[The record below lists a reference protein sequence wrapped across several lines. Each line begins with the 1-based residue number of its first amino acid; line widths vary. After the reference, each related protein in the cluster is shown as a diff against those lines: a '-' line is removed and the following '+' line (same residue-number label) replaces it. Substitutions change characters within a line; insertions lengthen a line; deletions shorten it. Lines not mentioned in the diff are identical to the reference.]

1 MELINRDAFFWY
13 CQMDKATVITSLNSE
28 IISKETARSSA
39 QAINTVVINGEQAD
53 SERPTDYLGI
63 QAMLREIGGTE
74 TSRMHSGR
82 SRQCILA
89 TLHRCFIRDRL
100 LLVFKQLNAA
110 RNKILLLGEKYANAL
125 VPAYTNGVQAQPVT
139 LGHLL
144 SGYEFAL
151 QRSGERLIESYK
163 RLNKCPL
170 GAAALATTS
179 FPLNRSE
186 LASWLG
192 FDACVE
198 NAFDAAQISVVD
210 VGLEVSQ
217 VACLIAQSL
226 STFIQDIH
234 VQFHH
239 ARPWI
244 LLDHSSLLSPSTLM
258 PQKRNPVVL
267 NRARLAASEVIG
279 AAFNASTVAHNVNSG
294 MTDYKRFSSA
304 QTLDNLST
312 LLYEVSDVLDGMRLD
327 EPAALA
333 EIEAE
338 FSTTSELAGY
348 LQSEHDVAYAVGH
361 AFASKLVD
369 YGRHHI
375 IKLKDISS
383 SVTQRLFIEAVKENG
398 LSNIEYPLTKQEYD
412 LAINPRTM
420 VNNYCGLGGSSPNE
434 VNRMLAN
441 SKQELVEHNNWLS
454 STTESLLQ
462 SERELEHEF
471 LKLVN

>member
-1 MELINRDAFFWY
+1 MELTSRDAFFWY
-13 CQMDKATVITSLNSE
+13 CQMDKATVITSLNCD
-28 IISKETARSSA
+28 IINEKNARYSA
-39 QAINTVVINGEQAD
+39 KAINTTVLQGQHLGN
-53 SERPTDYLGI
+53 ERPTDYLGI
-63 QAMLREIGGTE
+63 QAMLREIGGAE

-100 LLVFKQLNAA
+100 LSVFKQLNNA
-110 RNKILLLGEKYANAL
+110 RHKILSLGEKYVDAL

-151 QRSGERLIESYK
+151 QRSGERLIESYG
-163 RLNKCPL
+163 RLNKSPL

-179 FPLNRSE
+179 FPLDRNE
-186 LASWLG
+186 LALHLG
-192 FDACVE
+192 FDGCVE

-244 LLDHSSLLSPSTLM
+244 LLDSSSLLSPSTLM

-304 QTLDNLST
+304 QTLDNLSI
-312 LLYEVSDVLDGMRLD
+312 LLYEVSTVLDDMRLD
-327 EPAALA
+327 ESAAMA

-348 LQSEHDVAYAVGH
+348 LQAEHDIAYAIGH
-361 AFASKLVD
+361 LFASKLVD
-369 YGRHHI
+369 YGRRHL
-375 IKLKDISS
+375 IKLKDIPDSITQDLFMKAVEESGSS
-383 SVTQRLFIEAVKENG
+383 NTK
-398 LSNIEYPLTKQEYD
+398 YPLSKKDYD
-412 LAINPRTM
+412 VAISPRTM
-420 VNNYCGLGGSSPNE
+420 VNNYRGLGGSSPNE
-434 VNRMLAN
+434 VSRMLVH
-441 SKQELVEHNNWLS
+441 SKQLLIEHDSWLS
-454 STTESLLQ
+454 SASKRLQQ
-462 SERELEHEF
+462 SEQQLECEF
-471 LKLVN
+471 QKLVN